1 MEIWKI
7 KFVVIQGGLEFSG
20 VQQQQQQQRKSAATA
35 AAAAAARQASDMS
48 YQCPPCT
55 GDYFN
60 HGPYGTI

>member
-35 AAAAAARQASDMS
+35 AAAAAARQGKRDK
-48 YQCPPCT
+48 YR
-55 GDYFN
+55 
-60 HGPYGTI
+60 